1 MSRILAIAVAA
12 TLLGVSACKNVG
24 GEAPKPSTMQPVP
37 EASVAPTPA
46 EVSAAEAAP
55 AVPATP
61 APPTPAPE
69 APIAEAEAPVAPAAP
84 AAPAP
89 AAKQDV
95 SVKPAPKPAPV
106 TKEQAMALAA
116 KGNCLA
122 CHKIDS
128 RLVGPAWK
136 DVAAK
141 YRNDANA
148 VGTIASHIK
157 SGGAFGWKF
166 GTMPPRG
173 GSKISDADVTTLA
186 RFIAGLK

>member
-12 TLLGVSACKNVG
+12 TLLGASACKNVG
-24 GEAPKPSTMQPVP
+24 GEAPKPSTTQPAP
-37 EASVAPTPA
+37 EAAVAPKPV
-46 EVSAAEAAP
+46 EVSAAEAVP

-61 APPTPAPE
+61 AAPAPAPE

-84 AAPAP
+84 AP
-89 AAKQDV
+89 AAKQEV
-95 SVKPAPKPAPV
+95 PAKPAPKPAPAPV

-157 SGGAFGWKF
+157 SGGTFGWKL

-173 GSKISDADVTTLA
+173 GSKISDTDVTTLA